1 MRFRLE
7 YDNHVVGFV
16 QRAVSLAFAF
26 VTALS
31 LVSVAQAQISSTG
44 IPVGARA
51 VGGAPPTHFAAAPP
65 TGAVSPRT
73 GAVAP
78 PTAGFVQSGV
88 SQSHWNNTHPHSPGV
103 GHTGNG
109 NHPNHT
115 ANGTAYY
122 PFIYPVP
129 VPYAVDVSATDDA
142 GNQGPA
148 DDSAEGFAQDDPPT
162 RDRFDDPPEQTA
174 ALDPEP
180 EPPQPPTTLVF
191 KDGHQIEVSNY
202 AIVSETL
209 YDLTPG
215 HARKVALSDLD
226 LAATEKQNDDRG
238 VVFQLPGQLPPGTQA
253 N

>member
-7 YDNHVVGFV
+7 YHKHVLRYI
-16 QRAVSLAFAF
+16 QRAIPGMLAFGVALF
-26 VTALS
+26 LGSMGGATARAQFNNAAIVGGAHA
-31 LVSVAQAQISSTG
+31 VSV
-44 IPVGARA
+44 
-51 VGGAPPTHFAAAPP
+51 APPTHFNAAPP

-88 SQSHWNNTHPHSPGV
+88 TQSRGSAAHPHLPGV

-109 NHPNHT
+109 NHTHQI

-129 VPYAVDVSATDDA
+129 VPYAVDVSDSDDTA
-142 GNQGPA
+142 QNSGQVVDQP
-148 DDSAEGFAQDDPPT
+148 DPGFEQDALAQ
-162 RDRFDDPPEQTA
+162 DPPEETA
-174 ALDPEP
+174 AADPEP
-180 EPPQPPTTLVF
+180 DPPQPPTTLVF
-191 KDGHQIEVSNY
+191 KDGHQIEVTNY

-215 HARKVALSDLD
+215 HQRKVALADLD
-226 LAATEKQNDDRG
+226 LPATEKQNDDRG
-238 VVFQLPGQLPPGTQA
+238 VVFQLPPGTQA